1 MNLDTTIGP
10 DGSGTVGV
18 HLSADKEIQDL
29 MASQGGEGD
38 LFGEFAAGVPDGW
51 DSDSGT
57 DPDGT
62 RWVKASRTFDDPSEI
77 MSFLQQGD
85 TPPAESLGAQEF
97 SLTQEKGLL
106 SVKTVFSAAWDMS
119 SALSATGEQVPEGV
133 DAGALSSIFEV
144 QNRLTL
150 PGSIKE
156 NNADEVDGNTLI
168 WRPSLSGATE
178 MNAVSV
184 AYRWPVIGGI
194 VAAVLVLLGA
204 VVALALLLRRGKHGT
219 VPLPASPGYS
229 PPAGPLEPGRTPA
242 PRTDSAP
249 GETQASAP
257 PPPPEQPS

>member
-1 MNLDTTIGP
+1 
-10 DGSGTVGV
+10 VGV
-18 HLSADKEIQDL
+18 HLTADKEIQDL
-29 MASQGGEGD
+29 MASQGGGGD

-119 SALSATGEQVPEGV
+119 SALSATGEQVPVGV

-184 AYRWPVIGGI
+184 AYRWPVIAGI
-194 VAAVLVLLGA
+194 VAAVLVLLA
-204 VVALALLLRRGKHGT
+204 LIVAIVLILRKGKHGT
-219 VPLPASPGYS
+219 VPLPASPGYP

-249 GETQASAP
+249 GETQSWAP
-257 PPPPEQPS
+257 PPPPEQPR